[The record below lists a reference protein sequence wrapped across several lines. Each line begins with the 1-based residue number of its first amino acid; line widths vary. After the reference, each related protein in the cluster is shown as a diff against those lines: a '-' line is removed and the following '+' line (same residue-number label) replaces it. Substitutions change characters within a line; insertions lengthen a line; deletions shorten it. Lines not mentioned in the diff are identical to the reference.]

1 MKVRKVKTAKCSHY
15 FDCSFVCTPIPSP
28 KVIHTVVLMAPD
40 GELVEDPN
48 TLFEFAA
55 ISSCHKWV
63 IPNLNECLVSRKNI
77 WDVIEDNLN
86 PGED

>member
-1 MKVRKVKTAKCSHY
+1 MKVRKVKTANCSHY
-15 FDCSFVCTPIPSP
+15 FDWSFVCTPIPSS
-28 KVIHTVVLMAPD
+28 KVIHTVVLIAPD

-55 ISSCHKWV
+55 ILDKLD
-63 IPNLNECLVSRKNI
+63 ILNTNECLVSRKHI
-77 WDVIEDNLN
+77 WDAVEDNLD